1 MEIWLDT
8 SHVNFVVHANGLGI
22 LQGITTNPTILSSSK
37 ICPKE
42 LIDELLEAQQGLVAV
57 QVLSD
62 NVKEICAQAKI
73 LSVLS
78 NRILVKIPVTQ
89 NGIRAIYAL
98 SQEGISTLATAIFE
112 LRQAILAFK
121 AGASYLAPYL
131 GRIADTG
138 KNPVEVISQMQS
150 MKLHYGFNGKIMGA
164 GIRELTIATA
174 CIEIGIC
181 AITLSE
187 KIFTE
192 FVQDYEPTLLAL
204 EKFSEDWSKSIFSKA
219 HFYSLDVSLE
229 KKEYLCKNH

>member
-8 SHVNFVVHANGLGI
+8 SNENFVVYAGGLGV
-22 LQGITTNPTILSSSK
+22 LQGITTNPTILALSK
-37 ICPKE
+37 VNPHEVIAK
-42 LIDELLEAQQGLVAV
+42 LLKAQNGVVAI

-62 NVKEICAQAKI
+62 DVEEMCKQAKM
-73 LSVLS
+73 LSAIS

-98 SQEGISTLATAIFE
+98 NQEGIPTLATAIFE
-112 LRQAILAFK
+112 LQQALLAFK

-138 KNPVEVISQMQS
+138 KNPFQVISQMHS
-150 MKLHYGFNGKIMGA
+150 MKLHYGFKGKIMGA
-164 GIRELTIATA
+164 GIRELTTAIA

-192 FVQDYEPTLLAL
+192 LVQDCEPTLLAL

-219 HFYSLDVSLE
+219 DFYSLNVLSE
-229 KKEYLCKNH
+229 KDGATWA

>member
-8 SHVNFVVHANGLGI
+8 SNENFVAYASGLGI
-22 LQGITTNPTILSSSK
+22 LQGITTNPTILAPSK
-37 ICPKE
+37 VSPHEVIAS
-42 LIDELLEAQQGLVAV
+42 LLKVQNGVVAI

-62 NVKEICAQAKI
+62 DIEEMCKQAKM
-73 LSVLS
+73 LSAIS

-98 SQEGISTLATAIFE
+98 NQEGIPTLATAIFE
-112 LRQAILAFK
+112 LQQALLAFK

-131 GRIADTG
+131 GRIADTE
-138 KNPVEVISQMQS
+138 KNPIQVISQMHS
-150 MKLHYGFNGKIMGA
+150 MKLHYDFKGKIMGA
-164 GIRELTIATA
+164 GIRELATAIA

-181 AITLSE
+181 AITLPE

-192 FVQDYEPTLLAL
+192 LVQDCESTLLAL

-219 HFYSLDVSLE
+219 DF
-229 KKEYLCKNH
+229 